1 MFAQSRS
8 TVVFVANNIIQ
19 MATPRSGKSA
29 LDEFLPE
36 RVFTPDVRRDS
47 RTDGRRPD
55 HIPATEILL
64 DPIEQVASTVVV
76 TKQSPV
82 QLWPM
87 LAAAFVALG
96 VSLLVLAL
104 FAKYTHL
111 AS

>member
-47 RTDGRRPD
+47 KRDGRRPD
-55 HIPATEILL
+55 HLPATEILL
-64 DPIEQVASTVVV
+64 EPIEQIARSAVV

-111 AS
+111 TS

>member
-8 TVVFVANNIIQ
+8 TVVFVSNNIVPMVTQ
-19 MATPRSGKSA
+19 RSGKSA

-36 RVFTPDVRRDS
+36 RVLMPDVRNTRKD
-47 RTDGRRPD
+47 RRQPD
-55 HIPATEILL
+55 HLPATEILL
-64 DPIEQVASTVVV
+64 DPIEQVAQTIVV

-111 AS
+111 AP

>member
-8 TVVFVANNIIQ
+8 TVVFVANNIIP
-19 MATPRSGKSA
+19 MRSGKSA

-47 RTDGRRPD
+47 RTDERRPD
-55 HIPATEILL
+55 HLPATEILL
-64 DPIEQVASTVVV
+64 DPIEQVARTVVV

-111 AS
+111 AP